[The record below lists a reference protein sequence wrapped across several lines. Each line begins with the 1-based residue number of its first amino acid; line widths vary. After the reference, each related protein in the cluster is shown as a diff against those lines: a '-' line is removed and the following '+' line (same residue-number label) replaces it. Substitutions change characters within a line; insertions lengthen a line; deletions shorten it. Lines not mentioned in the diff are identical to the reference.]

1 LNQMPRKTKTS
12 SPLSREIWLEDPKD
26 FRKKALRDIR
36 QAFNDNSLE
45 VSFQMNQSGKNCT
58 FYPVGGLNPV
68 KIEDQFVYPL
78 ARDSRGRLYFSGF
91 ASVFG
96 MDREGYEFQ
105 SISMRIWS
113 GLTTDD
119 QKKLLRAE
127 WEPYG
132 IDSSKNAQPH
142 WQLDDIIVAPDSNS
156 PYAPILRKFHFA
168 MSSSWSKDEECQ
180 HHVDSFAI
188 LTTWMKNCLLY
199 VKSQIELLG

>member
-1 LNQMPRKTKTS
+1 
-12 SPLSREIWLEDPKD
+12 
-26 FRKKALRDIR
+26 
-36 QAFNDNSLE
+36 
-45 VSFQMNQSGKNCT
+45 MNQSGKNCT

-142 WQLDDIIVAPDSNS
+142 WQS
-156 PYAPILRKFHFA
+156 ILI
-168 MSSSWSKDEECQ
+168 SSWLPIQ
-180 HHVDSFAI
+180 I
-188 LTTWMKNCLLY
+188 LHMHQYFENFILQCHLP
-199 VKSQIELLG
+199 G